1 MPQHAIARRGQP
13 RIVRRDDRRELTFPV
28 HLAKQIVQRVGGVLV
43 EVAGGLVGEEQRRG
57 HDQRPRD
64 GDTLL
69 LAAGQHARAM
79 LETFG

>member
-1 MPQHAIARRGQP
+1 M
-13 RIVRRDDRRELTFPV
+13 

-43 EVAGGLVGEEQRRG
+43 EVPSGLVGEEQRRA

-69 LAAGQHARAM
+69 LAAG
-79 LETFG
+79 